1 MKLLAEQRPGVVNRM
16 IHKPERKNCS
26 SAGFIP
32 LKVCSGIKCVVKK
45 EAFFLQVVLPAWCLN
60 WPRRFVPG
68 FVSLFSRIG
77 VFS

>member
-32 LKVCSGIKCVVKK
+32 LPVCSGIKSGLKK
-45 EAFFLQVVLPAWCLN
+45 T
-60 WPRRFVPG
+60 
-68 FVSLFSRIG
+68 SY
-77 VFS
+77 